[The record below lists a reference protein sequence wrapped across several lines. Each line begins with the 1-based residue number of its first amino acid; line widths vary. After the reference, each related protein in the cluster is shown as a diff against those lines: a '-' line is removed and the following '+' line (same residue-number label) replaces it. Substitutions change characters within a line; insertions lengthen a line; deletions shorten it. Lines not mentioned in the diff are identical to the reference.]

1 MGALF
6 VVFTVIT
13 AVEPANAENP
23 VAIVISS
30 RRDEG
35 GRLANEV
42 ASALKKQL
50 DTQGIA
56 TLGPDEATARLNKLG
71 AVDPKA
77 CDGARL
83 CLSKLAQLLGPHGT
97 VIGVD
102 VGKAGRFNAGH
113 LECVSATRLE
123 SLAVADFTADA
134 KKWLATR
141 DEALKAFVAEV
152 APKLRG
158 LLAQPV
164 ATTPNVSALTP
175 GDAPVNAQLTPGAPP
190 PPPLVVAQ
198 PTPAV
203 PTAAWVTGGG
213 AVASAGVA
221 VTFLVL
227 GLNHKAAF
235 DGSQVEVNGRPGGST
250 LTQTQLNSLARSSNN
265 ELTVATATGAAAGA
279 LTAATLYLLLRNH

>member
-6 VVFTVIT
+6 VVLTAIA
-13 AVEPANAENP
+13 AVEPPNAENT

-30 RRDEG
+30 RRDAG
-35 GRLANEV
+35 GQLANEV
-42 ASALKKQL
+42 ANALKKQL
-50 DTQGIA
+50 AAKGIA
-56 TLGPDEATARLNKLG
+56 ALGPDEATARLTQLG

-83 CLSKLAQLLGPHGT
+83 CLSKLAQLLGPHGA

-123 SLAVADFTADA
+123 SLAVSDFTADA
-134 KKWLATR
+134 KKWAATR
-141 DEALKAFVAEV
+141 EDALKAFVTEV
-152 APKLRG
+152 APKLRV
-158 LLAQPV
+158 LLAESV
-164 ATTPNVSALTP
+164 AATPQAGTLTP
-175 GDAPVNAQLTPGAPP
+175 RDAPVNAQLTPDAPP
-190 PPPLVVAQ
+190 LPPLVVAK
-198 PTPAV
+198 PTKPI

-221 VTFLVL
+221 VAFLVM

-235 DGSQVEVNGRPGGST
+235 DSSQVEVNGRPGGST
-250 LTQTQLNSLARSSNN
+250 LTQTQLDGLAQASNR
-265 ELTVATATGAAAGA
+265 EFTLATATGAAAGA
-279 LTAATLYLLLRNH
+279 LTATTIYLLLRNP